1 MIDQAT
7 KQRILD
13 AAQIVDIVSD
23 FVNLKKAGVNYV
35 GLCPFHSDK
44 SPSLTVSPA
53 KGLYKCFACGNGGG
67 PVKFVMEIEQMTYPE
82 ALKWLARKY
91 HIEVHERELTDDE
104 KQEQSDKES
113 MMVVT
118 EWACQYFE
126 HILEND
132 VDGRAL
138 GMAYLRSRGFRDD
151 IIHKFRLGY
160 SPADRYALCNE
171 AKKKGFE
178 DRFLTGSG
186 VCYAMND
193 GRLHDR
199 FYGRVI
205 FPFFTVS
212 GRIVGFGGRKLD
224 SRTKGVEQKY
234 VNSPESP
241 IYDKS
246 RTLYGLFQAKQSI
259 VRENRCLMVEGYTD
273 VLSLH
278 QSGVENVVASSGTSL
293 TIGQIQLLHRF
304 TSNVTLLYDGD
315 AAGMK
320 ATEKGSDLLLQEGMN
335 VKILILPQD
344 EDPDS
349 FCRKHSAQ
357 EVQDYIRDNQMDF
370 IHFRINRMMKEIA
383 GDPLRKSELIKTIIQ
398 SISLIPDEI
407 TRSVY
412 MKESADALNVEERM
426 LVKGVAQVRQKRREE
441 KNKNSAPETAKE
453 SSGPSK
459 LPEDVPFPEEERP
472 PFPPVPP
479 EDEPAVT
486 VSSNPYHETETLII
500 RELILHGEQKAA
512 EGEDEHGDAVAINVA
527 DFIHYCMEEDNMQ
540 FHTLLY
546 NRVLE
551 EVRTRLQETPT
562 LRIEPYLLSH
572 PDIAIADLAA
582 ELATEKYTV
591 SKLYEVMDKGKESPN
606 ESIDKELVSRLLH
619 LINDLKLRIIETE
632 WKETQ
637 AKLLDP
643 AIQSDSEQSAA
654 LLSKLQELTNLR
666 KLLAKEAGDRVFTKF

>member
-13 AAQIVDIVSD
+13 AAQIVDVVSD
-23 FVNLKKAGVNYV
+23 FVNLKKAGVNYK
-35 GLCPFHSDK
+35 GLCPFHADK
-44 SPSLTVSPA
+44 TPSLTVSPA
-53 KGLYKCFACGNGGG
+53 KGLYKCFSCGNGGG
-67 PVKFVMEIEQMTYPE
+67 VVKFVMEHEQMTYTE
-82 ALKWLARKY
+82 ALKWLANKY
-91 HIEVHERELTDDE
+91 HIEVHEREMTQEE

-113 MMVVT
+113 MMVVS

-126 HILEND
+126 DLLQNN
-132 VDGRAL
+132 VDGRAIGL
-138 GMAYLRSRGFRDD
+138 AYLRSRGFRDD

-160 SPADRYALCNE
+160 SLADRYGLCNS

-178 DRFLTGSG
+178 ERFLTSTG
-186 VCYAMND
+186 VCYKMDD

-205 FPFFTVS
+205 FPFFTIS

-246 RTLYGLFQAKQSI
+246 RNLYGLYQAKQSI

-278 QSGVENVVASSGTSL
+278 QAGIENVVASSGTAL
-293 TIGQIQLLHRF
+293 TTGQIQLLHRF

-315 AAGMK
+315 AAGIK
-320 ATEKGSDLLLQEGMN
+320 ASERGTDLLLQEGMN

-357 EVQDYIRDNQMDF
+357 EVQEYIKNNQVDF

-407 TRSVY
+407 SRSVY
-412 MKESADALNVEERM
+412 IKESAHILNTDERI
-426 LVKGVAQVRQKRREE
+426 LLKGVTDARKTQRENRNKYNNTNTPPQAQP
-441 KNKNSAPETAKE
+441 AD
-453 SSGPSK
+453 GPV
-459 LPEDVPFPEEERP
+459 PPVEDAPFPPDEMP
-472 PFPPVPP
+472 PFPPEP
-479 EDEPAVT
+479 ESRQVMAAAI
-486 VSSNPYHETETLII
+486 SNPYHETETLIM
-500 RELILHGEQKAA
+500 RELVLHGEHKAA
-512 EGEDEHGDAVAINVA
+512 EGEDENGEPVGINVA
-527 DFIHYCMEEDNMQ
+527 DFIFYCMEEDGLY

-546 NRVLE
+546 SKVLD
-551 EVRTRLQETPT
+551 EVREKLQDNPEM
-562 LRIEPYLLSH
+562 RVESYLLSH
-572 PDIAIADLAA
+572 QDPAISNMAA
-582 ELATEKYTV
+582 ELATEKYTL
-591 SKLYEVMDKGKESPN
+591 SKIYATPESAEIPAN
-606 ESIDKELVSRLLH
+606 EINRELSSRLLH
-619 LINDLKLRIIETE
+619 LINDLKLKIVETE
-632 WKETQ
+632 LKETQ
-637 AKLLDP
+637 KKLLDP
-643 AIQSDSEQSAA
+643 SLRNDAEQLGAIMK
-654 LLSKLQELTNLR
+654 KLQELVNLK
-666 KLLAKEAGDRVFTKF
+666 KLLAKEAGDRIL